1 MMEIQNATLASLSVD
16 GRGSYGIGASA
27 VERSEDLYTYL
38 RITDIRDDG
47 TLNMADLKSVDDE
60 KASQYLLKPNDI
72 VFARTGASTGR
83 NYFYDG
89 TDGEFVYAGFL
100 IKFSIDPQKVNPK
113 YVKYY
118 CMSDAYKGWIHS
130 FNTGSTRGNINAQT
144 LGGMPIPLPPR
155 QQQDGIVELLSSLD
169 NKIRKNTE
177 VNENLQEQAFVLFD
191 RLFTGSQGDLCPL
204 NQIAELNPKRQIAK
218 GAIARCIDMA
228 RLSTSGAF
236 PSGWEMKPFTG
247 GLKFTNGDTIMAR
260 ITPCLENGKTAFIDF
275 LDESEVAFG
284 STEYIVVSS
293 RGEYP
298 AEYFYCLARYPA
310 FVDYAVKNMNGSSGR
325 QRVSADILGK
335 FLVPM
340 LKKEEI
346 TSFVDVVPSM
356 FQVMRNNSL
365 ENVRL
370 TALRDS
376 LLPQLMS
383 GELDVSDL
391 DF

>member
-1 MMEIQNATLASLSVD
+1 M
-16 GRGSYGIGASA
+16 
-27 VERSEDLYTYL
+27 
-38 RITDIRDDG
+38 
-47 TLNMADLKSVDDE
+47 
-60 KASQYLLKPNDI
+60 
-72 VFARTGASTGR
+72 
-83 NYFYDG
+83 
-89 TDGEFVYAGFL
+89 
-100 IKFSIDPQKVNPK
+100 
-113 YVKYY
+113 
-118 CMSDAYKGWIHS
+118 
-130 FNTGSTRGNINAQT
+130 
-144 LGGMPIPLPPR
+144 
-155 QQQDGIVELLSSLD
+155 
-169 NKIRKNTE
+169 
-177 VNENLQEQAFVLFD
+177 FD